1 MQVFSSVMQK
11 LVDVRE
17 FSFRV
22 EIKRENTSC
31 RQFPDSGS
39 QYFYQVVAKSV
50 NSCID
55 VIMWK
60 FSDPEK
66 AFDYLDRM
74 EEMFYLH
81 RSVDDLSDLTGGD
94 PDDE

>member
-22 EIKRENTSC
+22 EIKRENNAC

-55 VIMWK
+55 VIMWM
-60 FSDPEK
+60 FSDPEN

-74 EEMFYLH
+74 YEMFSLH

-94 PDDE
+94 LV